1 MTILRVFQILL
12 VEDNPGYVRLT
23 EEALKESTVPN
34 NLSVVPDGV
43 EALAFLR
50 RKGKYAQAPRPDI
63 ILLDLNL
70 PRKHGKDVLAE
81 IKNDNDLKRI
91 PIIVLTVSSAEQDI
105 LTSYNLH
112 ANCYIVKP
120 NDLDRFI
127 AVIRSI
133 VDFWFMVVNLPP
145 GD

>member
-1 MTILRVFQILL
+1 MPDGT
-12 VEDNPGYVRLT
+12 
-23 EEALKESTVPN
+23 EALS
-34 NLSVVPDGV
+34 
-43 EALAFLR
+43 FLHR
-50 RKGKYAQAPRPDI
+50 AGKYAHAQRPDI

-70 PRKHGKDVLAE
+70 PRKHGKEVLAE
-81 IKNDNDLKRI
+81 IKNDDDLKRI
-91 PIIVLTVSSAEQDI
+91 PVIVLTVSSAEQDI

-127 AVIRSI
+127 AVIKSI
-133 VDFWFMVVNLPP
+133 VNFWFNIVNLPA

>member
-1 MTILRVFQILL
+1 MTILRTFQILL

-23 EEALKESTVPN
+23 EEALKENNVPS
-34 NLSVVPDGV
+34 NLNVVPDGT
-43 EALAFLR
+43 EALSFLR
-50 RKGKYAQAPRPDI
+50 RIGKYAHAQRPDI

-70 PRKHGKDVLAE
+70 PRKHGKEVLAE
-81 IKNDNDLKRI
+81 IKNDDDLKRI
-91 PIIVLTVSSAEQDI
+91 PVIVLTVSSAEQDI

-127 AVIRSI
+127 AVIKSI
-133 VDFWFMVVNLPP
+133 VDFWFTIVNLPP

>member
-1 MTILRVFQILL
+1 M
-12 VEDNPGYVRLT
+12 RLT
-23 EEALKESTVPN
+23 EEALKENNIPN
-34 NLSVVPDGV
+34 NLIVVPDGV

-50 RKGKYAQAPRPDI
+50 RKGKYAQAPWPDI

-70 PRKHGKDVLAE
+70 PKKHGKDVLAE
-81 IKNDNDLKRI
+81 VKNDSNLKRI
-91 PIIVLTVSSAEQDI
+91 PVIVLTVSSAEQDI
-105 LTSYNLH
+105 ITSYNLH

-127 AVIRSI
+127 AVIKSI
-133 VDFWFMVVNLPP
+133 VDFWFRVVSLPP